1 MHHQKPH
8 HTPPDV
14 KTARGFTLIE
24 VLIAVALLAVAVVL
38 VLGSMQGSLRMQ
50 DTSRKISESNLAA
63 VTTMRR
69 MITELNMAFFVS
81 SVSEDVAENREI
93 RYRTIFDGKREEITF
108 TTMAYQQR
116 FSDEAGG
123 DQAAISYRVERRRDR
138 KGRNR
143 SVLIRREEAPVDER
157 PERGGRITEVLE
169 NVKRIRFEYW
179 DPDREIADDA
189 WVNQWDASRRDDELL
204 PSRVR
209 VKLEVEHP
217 TKPRSTLHYQ
227 MEAQL
232 QLTDPLLLLPADVA
246 KRLAQQRRRED
257 DAIEDAGGNPS
268 QVNQNRG
275 SARDQVREAAGK
287 R

>member
-1 MHHQKPH
+1 MTRSHNNLPKPRRNH
-8 HTPPDV
+8 
-14 KTARGFTLIE
+14 RGFTLIE
-24 VLIAVALLAVAVVL
+24 VLMAVAILAMVAVL
-38 VLGSMQGSLRMQ
+38 ILGSMQGSLRMQ
-50 DTSRKISESNLAA
+50 DSSRKISESNLAA
-63 VTTMRR
+63 VTTLRR
-69 MITELNMAFFVS
+69 IVSELNMAFYVS

-123 DQAAISYRVERRRDR
+123 DQAAISYRIERRRDR

-143 SVLIRREEAPVDER
+143 SVLIRREEAPIDER

-179 DPDREIADDA
+179 DPDREISDDA
-189 WVNQWDASRRDDELL
+189 WVNQWDVKRQQDEKL

-209 VKLEVEHP
+209 IQLEVEHP
-217 TKPRSTLHYQ
+217 TKPRNTLYYQ

-232 QLTDPLLLLPADVA
+232 QLQDPLLLLPADVA
-246 KRLAQQRRRED
+246 RRLSQQRRQQD
-257 DAIEDAGGNPS
+257 DAIEDAGGNPRQANPGRS
-268 QVNQNRG
+268 SV
-275 SARDQVREAAGK
+275 RDEVRNAAG
-287 R
+287 RR

>member
-1 MHHQKPH
+1 MNIRSLLRQ
-8 HTPPDV
+8 TQR
-14 KTARGFTLIE
+14 ARGFTLIE
-24 VLIAVALLAVAVVL
+24 ILMAVAILAVAAVL
-38 VLGSMQGSLRMQ
+38 VLGSMQGSVRMQ
-50 DTSRKISESNLAA
+50 DSSRKISDANLAA

-69 MITELNMAFFVS
+69 MVSELNMAFYVS

-123 DQAAISYRVERRRDR
+123 DQAAISYRIERRRDR
-138 KGRNR
+138 KGQNR
-143 SVLIRREEAPVDER
+143 SVLIRREEAPIDDR

-179 DPDREIADDA
+179 DPEREIGDDA
-189 WVNQWDASRRDDELL
+189 WVNQWDVSKQQDEQL

-209 VKLEVEHP
+209 IQLEVEHP
-217 TKPRSTLHYQ
+217 TKPRNSLHYQ

-232 QLTDPLLLLPADVA
+232 QLQDPLLLLPADVA
-246 KRLAQQRRRED
+246 KRLAQERRQQD
-257 DAIEDAGGNPS
+257 DAVRDVGGNP
-268 QVNQNRG
+268 QQANPG
-275 SARDQVREAAGK
+275 RDSVRDEVRRAAG
-287 R
+287 RR

>member
-1 MHHQKPH
+1 MKHFRTLSWRQRS
-8 HTPPDV
+8 
-14 KTARGFTLIE
+14 AERGFTLIE
-24 VLIAVALLAVAVVL
+24 VLMAVAILAITAVL
-38 VLGSMQGSLRMQ
+38 ILGSMQGSVRMQ
-50 DTSRKISESNLAA
+50 DSSRKISEANLAA
-63 VTTMRR
+63 VTTLRR
-69 MITELNMAFFVS
+69 MVSELNMAFYVS

-123 DQAAISYRVERRRDR
+123 DQAAITYRIERRRDR

-143 SVLIRREEAPVDER
+143 SVLIRREEAPIDER

-179 DPDREIADDA
+179 DPDREISDDA
-189 WVNQWDASRRDDELL
+189 WVNQWDVKRQQDEQL

-209 VKLEVEHP
+209 IHLEVEHP
-217 TKPRSTLHYQ
+217 TKPRNTLNYQ

-232 QLTDPLLLLPADVA
+232 QLQDPLLLLPADVA
-246 KRLAQQRRRED
+246 RRLSQERRQQD
-257 DAIEDAGGNPS
+257 DAIEDAGGNPRQANPGRS
-268 QVNQNRG
+268 SV
-275 SARDQVREAAGK
+275 RDEVRSAAG
-287 R
+287 RR

>member
-1 MHHQKPH
+1 MHHTTPH
-8 HTPPDV
+8 TTRPNG
-14 KTARGFTLIE
+14 KSARGFTLIE
-24 VLIAVALLAVAVVL
+24 VLIAVALLATAVVL

-50 DTSRKISESNLAA
+50 DSSRKISDSNLAA

-69 MITELNMAFFVS
+69 LVTELNMAFFVS

-123 DQAAISYRVERRRDR
+123 DQAAITYRVERRRDR
-138 KGRNR
+138 QGRNR
-143 SVLIRREEAPVDER
+143 SVLIRREEAPIDDR

-179 DPDREIADDA
+179 DPDREIGDDA
-189 WVNQWDASRRDDELL
+189 WVNQWDASKRDDELL

-209 VKLEVEHP
+209 VKLEIEHP
-217 TKPRSTLHYQ
+217 TKPRNTLHYQ

-232 QLTDPLLLLPADVA
+232 QLQDPLLLLPAEVA
-246 KRLAQQRRRED
+246 KRLAQERRQED
-257 DAIEDAGGNPS
+257 DLIEEAGGNPS
-268 QVNQNRG
+268 QVNQNRD
-275 SARDQVREAAGK
+275 SARDQVRRAAG
-287 R
+287 RR

>member
-1 MHHQKPH
+1 MNMRSLLRQTQH
-8 HTPPDV
+8 
-14 KTARGFTLIE
+14 ARGFTLIE
-24 VLIAVALLAVAVVL
+24 ILMAVAILAVAAVL
-38 VLGSMQGSLRMQ
+38 VLGSMQGSVRMQ
-50 DTSRKISESNLAA
+50 DSSRKISDANLAA

-69 MITELNMAFFVS
+69 MVSELNMAFYVS

-123 DQAAISYRVERRRDR
+123 DQAAITYRVERRRDR
-138 KGRNR
+138 KGQNR
-143 SVLIRREEAPVDER
+143 SVLIRREEAPIDDR

-179 DPDREIADDA
+179 DPEREIGDDA
-189 WVNQWDASRRDDELL
+189 WVNQWDVSKQQDEQL

-209 VKLEVEHP
+209 IQLEVEHP
-217 TKPRSTLHYQ
+217 TKPRNSLHYQ

-232 QLTDPLLLLPADVA
+232 QLQDPLLLLPADVA
-246 KRLAQQRRRED
+246 KRLAQERRQQD
-257 DAIEDAGGNPS
+257 DAVRDVGGNP
-268 QVNQNRG
+268 QQANPG
-275 SARDQVREAAGK
+275 RDSVRDEVRRAAG
-287 R
+287 RR